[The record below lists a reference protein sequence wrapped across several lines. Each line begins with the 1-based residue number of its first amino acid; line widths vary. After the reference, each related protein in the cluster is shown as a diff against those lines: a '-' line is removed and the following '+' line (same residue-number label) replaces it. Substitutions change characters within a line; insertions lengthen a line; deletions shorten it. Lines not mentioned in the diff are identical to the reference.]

1 MRAQE
6 FFEKVSS
13 KIKAPTDRKKINA
26 ARKHGLRDKYSAI
39 LWFTGLPREKAQ
51 EFIDREG

>member
-1 MRAQE
+1 MRSQE
-6 FFEKVSS
+6 FFEKISS

-39 LWFTGLPREKAQ
+39 LWFTGLSREKAQ